1 MRDSCKAKLGLNAAI
16 NLSSSNYH
24 IFLFHTHIHSGGSR
38 QKCLL
43 LSLFSTDKG
52 AET

>member
-1 MRDSCKAKLGLNAAI
+1 MPI
-16 NLSSSNYH
+16 NMSSSNYH

-43 LSLFSTDKG
+43 FSLFEPIKVLKQIRCFT
-52 AET
+52 